1 MTSPRGAPAVLVGYF
16 SVESNSFVDAE
27 TTLDDF
33 RRQTFAVGAELH
45 REVLGPASELTG
57 AWDVLDEAGCRIV
70 PSVAAGSSPA
80 PPVSDEVVETVLAHL
95 LHACSDELSGV
106 YLALHGSAVS
116 RSHDDPEGLLLGA
129 LRERLGAGV
138 PIAISLDHHAN
149 LTTRMLDAVDI
160 VTAYRTCPHT
170 DLKECGA
177 QAAALLVRAIRGEI
191 HPVCAM
197 AGRPM
202 ITSAERFDSSQG
214 PYRTIMESCDREEQ
228 AGALAAAMLPVQ
240 PWLDVPELGWK
251 AVVTT
256 DGDRAAAS
264 AAAERMMAIA
274 WALRAD
280 FLTGQRSAP
289 DDAIR
294 EALCGPLPCVIADA
308 GDATNAGTL
317 GDSTELLRSARRVAG
332 GFRVLLCIRDAHAAA
347 IAHDAG
353 VGETVALTLGRG
365 DAGEYNE
372 AVRFEGVVQSVFDGE
387 LRYTHPA
394 ALGMRASTGRAAR
407 VRSDDIDV
415 VVHSEIVRLI
425 DPVVYEALAA
435 DLTDVAIVQAKS
447 HVSYRAGFER
457 ISSRSI
463 VADTL
468 GPSAADLRLLPY
480 TRRPRPLF
488 PFELVDEL
496 PGEAPFAPS
505 PTREIGS
512 PDMTGNES
520 SPLRTGRS

>member
-1 MTSPRGAPAVLVGYF
+1 MTAPAILVGYF
-16 SVESNSFVDAE
+16 SIESNSFVDAE

-57 AWDVLDEAGCRIV
+57 AWDVLDDAGFRIV
-70 PSVAAGSSPA
+70 PAVAAGSSPA
-80 PPVSDEVVETVLAHL
+80 PPVADEVIEAVLGHL
-95 LHACSDELSGV
+95 LDACTDDLAGA

-116 RSHDDPEGLLLGA
+116 RTNDDPEGTLLEA

-177 QAAALLVRAIRGEI
+177 QAAALLVRAVRGEI
-191 HPVCAM
+191 RPVCAM

-214 PYRTIMESCDREEQ
+214 PYRTIMQSCDREEG

-240 PWLDVPELGWK
+240 PWLDVPGLGWK

-256 DGDRAAAS
+256 DGDRRAAGL
-264 AAAERMMAIA
+264 AAERMMDVA
-274 WALRAD
+274 WALREE
-280 FLTGQRSAP
+280 FLTGARSAP

-294 EALCGPLPCVIADA
+294 EALAGPLPCVLADA

-317 GDSTELLRSARRVAG
+317 GDSTELLRSAQRVG
-332 GFRVLLCIRDAHAAA
+332 GGARTLLCIRDARAAA
-347 IAHDAG
+347 TAYAAG
-353 VGETVALTLGRG
+353 VGATVSLRLAHGA
-365 DAGEYNE
+365 AGAYNE
-372 AVRFEGVVQSVFDGE
+372 ATPFEGVVQAIFDGE

-394 ALGMRASTGRAAR
+394 ALGMRARTGLAAR
-407 VRSDDIDV
+407 VRADDIDV

-425 DPVVYEALAA
+425 DPVVYEALGA
-435 DLTDVAIVQAKS
+435 DLSEVGIVQAKS

-457 ISSRSI
+457 ISARSI
-463 VADTL
+463 VADTR

-488 PFELVDEL
+488 PFESADEL
-496 PGEAPFAPS
+496 QVSADCAANTS
-505 PTREIGS
+505 QIGS
-512 PDMTGNES
+512 RPT
-520 SPLRTGRS
+520 

>member
-1 MTSPRGAPAVLVGYF
+1 MTARRDAPAVLVGYF

-33 RRQTFAVGAELH
+33 RRQTFAVGGELH

-57 AWDVLDEAGCRIV
+57 AWDVLDEAGWRIV

-80 PPVSDEVVETVLAHL
+80 PPVTDEVVETVLAHL
-95 LHACSDELSGV
+95 LGACSDDLAGV
-106 YLALHGSAVS
+106 FLALHGSAVS
-116 RSHDDPEGLLLGA
+116 RSHDDPEGLLLEA
-129 LRERLGAGV
+129 LRERVGADV

-170 DLKECGA
+170 DLLECGA
-177 QAAALLVRAIRGEI
+177 QAARLLVRAVRGEI
-191 HPVCAM
+191 QPVCAM

-202 ITSAERFDSSQG
+202 ITSAERFDSSHG
-214 PYRTIMESCDREEQ
+214 PYRTIMESCDREEA

-240 PWLDVPELGWK
+240 PWLDVPALGWK

-256 DGDRAAAS
+256 DGDRAGAAQ
-264 AAAERMMAIA
+264 AAERMMATA
-274 WALRAD
+274 WELREE

-289 DDAIR
+289 ADAIR
-294 EALCGPLPCVIADA
+294 EALSGHLPCVIADA

-317 GDSTELLRSARRVAG
+317 GDSTELLRAARRVAG
-332 GFRVLLCIRDAHAAA
+332 GARVLLCIRDARAARVA
-347 IAHDAG
+347 YDAG
-353 VGETVALTLGRG
+353 VGQTVSLTLGRG
-365 DAGEYNE
+365 GAGEYNE
-372 AVRFEGVVQSVFDGE
+372 SVPFEGVVQSVFDGE

-394 ALGMRASTGRAAR
+394 ALGMRARTGRSAR
-407 VRSDDIDV
+407 VRADDIDV

-425 DPVVYEALAA
+425 DPVVYEALGA

-447 HVSYRAGFER
+447 HVSYRAGFDR
-457 ISSRSI
+457 ISPRSI

-488 PFELVDEL
+488 PFEPVDEP
-496 PGEAPFAPS
+496 PGEARFAIS
-505 PTREIGS
+505 TTRQIGS
-512 PDMTGNES
+512 P
-520 SPLRTGRS
+520 P